1 MHKAHQICLKCLSS
15 PCLQSRKYIGVVTT
29 MLLSCTGVIA
39 MLSLFRHGRRRLL
52 RRCIASAAV
61 VPGSLAV
68 AIVRGQSFMVT
79 LDHTGM
85 LGLVLPCYLLKAVL
99 CFTCP
104 SHFFLGLFF
113 VFFPLILSVAL
124 SPGSHAPNET
134 IGVDSPHQHS
144 QPYGSCLEIHM
155 SSGEALVDVRH
166 WWM

>member
-1 MHKAHQICLKCLSS
+1 MHKAHQICLKRLSS

-52 RRCIASAAV
+52 R
-61 VPGSLAV
+61 SLLLSLDV
-68 AIVRGQSFMVT
+68 AIVRGQSFTVT

-85 LGLVLPCYLLKAVL
+85 LGLVLPCYLFKAVL

-124 SPGSHAPNET
+124 SPGSHTPNET

-155 SSGEALVDVRH
+155 SRGEALVDVRH